1 MEAGHACKK
10 AHGKARK
17 PRGWRTRKDPF
28 SSHWPEVERIYRCP
42 ELKKLVL
49 RAKGFSSATVS
60 PELVSSCSM
69 SFSLSLSQDG
79 MIFEGWP
86 CRRGFGRVATAW
98 SRGDVRLC
106 AITSRKPHFPGE
118 RKRPRLLRRVWMERT
133 RGLSSGGPGFARFPS
148 SRGGHGG
155 ELPEVVGED
164 APHDPCAAVLETL
177 AAKRSA
183 HVVVGQDRDPR
194 LG

>member
-1 MEAGHACKK
+1 
-10 AHGKARK
+10 
-17 PRGWRTRKDPF
+17 
-28 SSHWPEVERIYRCP
+28 
-42 ELKKLVL
+42 
-49 RAKGFSSATVS
+49 
-60 PELVSSCSM
+60 
-69 SFSLSLSQDG
+69 
-79 MIFEGWP
+79 MIFEEWL

-98 SRGDVRLC
+98 SRGDGLLR

-133 RGLSSGGPGFARFPS
+133 RGLSSGGSGFVRFPL

-155 ELPEVVGED
+155 ELPEVVRED
-164 APHDPCAAVLETL
+164 APHDPRAAVLESL

-183 HVVVGQDRDPR
+183 HVVVGQDRNPR